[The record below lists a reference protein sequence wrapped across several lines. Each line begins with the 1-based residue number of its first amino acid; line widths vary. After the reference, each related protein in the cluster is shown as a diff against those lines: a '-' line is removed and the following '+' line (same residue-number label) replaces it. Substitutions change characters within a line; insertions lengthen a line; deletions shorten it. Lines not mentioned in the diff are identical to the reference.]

1 MAWWIPFNK
10 LRDRQTRYINEMLK
24 SVREGKKTV
33 YWVQGFAGTGKTTVL
48 ANLAVKLRADRKSLG
63 VRETYCFITYTH
75 AMKELIKKT
84 FVAENKGFINIQT
97 HTKFL
102 RDQKKYDFVFLDEV
116 QDISPNDLNKIKALS
131 NFLFIA
137 GDCEQSI
144 YQGSAEETQIDEIF
158 KPNKLVFTEILRLT
172 KSMRDLAKKILP
184 DSRINEGSP
193 ENTNGDNTPL
203 IVEFDSETSE
213 FSWIAD
219 NAVQRAAPGSPSCIL
234 FTHHSDIKKFF
245 YQIYKSQNISPA
257 GPFEDINLN
266 DHNAKLDYNQVNGYF
281 RYHKLPYRYLGNSF
295 GELDES
301 DKQPIVYVMTYHS
314 SKGLD
319 FDTVYIPQLN
329 VNKQIVLPHVL
340 EKSPGLDQ
348 RLLFVAVTRSRKDLF
363 LTYSGKTPHKYITDL
378 PTGSYEKIENPHL
391 IDDDEEDDWD
401 IF

>member
-24 SVREGKKTV
+24 SVREDNKTV

-63 VRETYCFITYTH
+63 IQESYCFITYTH

-102 RDQKKYDFVFLDEV
+102 ADKRTYDFVFLDEV
-116 QDISPNDLNKIKALS
+116 QDIRPDHLDRIKSLS
-131 NFLFIA
+131 KFLFIA

-144 YQGSAEETQIDEIF
+144 YQESAEEYQIDNIF
-158 KPNKLVFTEILRLT
+158 KPNKLFFTEILRLT
-172 KSMRDLAKKILP
+172 KSMRDLAKNILP
-184 DSRINEGSP
+184 NSKINEGSP
-193 ENTNGDNTPL
+193 ENTYGDNTPL
-203 IVEFDSETSE
+203 IIEFDNEASELNWVAE
-213 FSWIAD
+213 
-219 NAVQRAAPGSPSCIL
+219 NAHQRAAPGSPSCIL
-234 FTHHSDIKKFF
+234 FTHHTDIKAFF
-245 YQIYKSQNISPA
+245 YQLYKSKNMSPA
-257 GPFEDINLN
+257 GPFENINLK
-266 DHNAKLDYNQVNGYF
+266 DFSTRLDYRQVNGYF
-281 RYHKLPYRYLGNSF
+281 KYHKHPYRYLGNNY

-301 DKQPIVYVMTYHS
+301 DKQPIVYIMTYHS

-329 VNKQIVLPHVL
+329 SNKQIVFQNVL
-340 EKSPGLDQ
+340 EKNPELDQ

-363 LTYSGKTPHKYITDL
+363 LTYSSKHPHKFISDL
-378 PTGSYEKIENPHL
+378 PNGSYEKVDNPHL
-391 IDDDEEDDWD
+391 VDDDENDDWD